1 MKINVERMISLKKL
15 LLGEA
20 KASEVLQLIKGMKR
34 GPCGT
39 IHSLRIND
47 PILKEQVETFRHS
60 LIIGGSSWTSKNQ
73 TIKNATI
80 KASIIDTE
88 EEFGILMK
96 GDFMYVRKNRKVR
109 ECK

>member
-1 MKINVERMISLKKL
+1 MIKLKKL

-20 KASEVLQLIKGMKR
+20 RSSEVLQLINRIKR
-34 GPCGT
+34 SVGT
-39 IHSLRIND
+39 IPTFHITD

-60 LIIGGSSWTSKNQ
+60 LIIGGSSGGISWTSKNQ

-88 EEFGILMK
+88 EEYKRLG
-96 GDFMYVRKNRKVR
+96 GDI
-109 ECK
+109 